1 MICINLFILLSEYSK
16 SLSQGDT
23 PTASPIKR
31 KTCGKKIIL
40 QHVNGSKISEDTPKG
55 KKSEAI
61 IIKTGIPASKNPT
74 MIPLT
79 KDQIDAVLKSLKV
92 PVPLKNDKN
101 GGDDSEGSES
111 EKCEGSEK
119 RPATD
124 SEAEPLPKKF
134 KADFPSPPSDEGE
147 VMPIIENEMTPR
159 ALYTRSEFVR
169 PTTIEESSTNDSE
182 MPAVPVS
189 ENQEVNYDQVTTEC
203 NTQVTSAAVA
213 EMVGKVLQ
221 SSQSNVQSIAVQLP
235 NQSPRIIQ
243 FPVVSMDSSAM
254 DIQQPQVQIIQ
265 GMPVSATGRNGQ
277 PINFMVPL
285 TFSPPLTP
293 DSSQQ
298 SLFSFPSST
307 HQQVTTV
314 VTQIHGS
321 GAAGQVKKAITI
333 PKFVTPTERPVT
345 TQFYRSTPGGL
356 VPLTSEEVKMISKD
370 TPPSTAVRKLDLP
383 DISV

>member
-1 MICINLFILLSEYSK
+1 
-16 SLSQGDT
+16 
-23 PTASPIKR
+23 
-31 KTCGKKIIL
+31 
-40 QHVNGSKISEDTPKG
+40 
-55 KKSEAI
+55 
-61 IIKTGIPASKNPT
+61 

-92 PVPLKNDKN
+92 PVPLKNEKEVE
-101 GGDDSEGSES
+101 DSEGSES
-111 EKCEGSEK
+111 EKSVGSQK

-124 SEAEPLPKKF
+124 SEVEPSPKKF
-134 KADFPSPPSDEGE
+134 KVDFPSPPSDEGE
-147 VMPIIENEMTPR
+147 QRPIIENEMTPR
-159 ALYTRSEFVR
+159 ALHTRPEFVE
-169 PTTIEESSTNDSE
+169 PTVASEEITSAKDSE
-182 MPAVPVS
+182 MLAVPVS
-189 ENQEVNYDQVTTEC
+189 ESEVVSNEQICTET
-203 NTQVTSAAVA
+203 NTQVTTSAAVA

-221 SSQSNVQSIAVQLP
+221 SSQSNVQSIAVQMP

-243 FPVVSMDSSAM
+243 FPVVSLDSPPVDSTQTQV
-254 DIQQPQVQIIQ
+254 IQPQVQIIQ

-293 DSSQQ
+293 DASQQ

-307 HQQVTTV
+307 QQVTSV
-314 VTQIHGS
+314 MTQIQGN
-321 GAAGQVKKAITI
+321 GTAGQAKKAITI